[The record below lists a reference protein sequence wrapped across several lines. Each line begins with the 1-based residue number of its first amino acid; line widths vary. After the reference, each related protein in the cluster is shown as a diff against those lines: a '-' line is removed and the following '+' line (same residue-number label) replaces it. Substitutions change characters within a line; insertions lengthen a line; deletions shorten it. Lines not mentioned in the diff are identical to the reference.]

1 MGFIFLLL
9 QHFYTT
15 TAADLWLSTYLTGL
29 TVERY
34 LSVACHQWH
43 NKHVTQRKLT
53 CVAIAVAASFCC
65 CVAISDFILTE
76 TPNQSGK
83 VKELVTSLIISLCGL
98 LVLITQCAVC
108 CHVRAFR
115 KTHPHPTG
123 LKVIVYTITFKDNVP
138 PPPPAAPQ
146 GQGLLSQGHPP
157 SKSFVTISS
166 RTHFE
171 DCGNKSFFKKKHF
184 NLIKLTFSKRTE
196 LSEWFRQRKFRK
208 NLSASLPFSLALMV
222 PALFIFAVRLAKIF
236 SLATCWSKRCPI
248 EWIEAFEILDDVSW
262 LIPFYQSAIFF
273 LLDSD
278 FKKAFNSRFMDSL
291 NLSASK

>member
-83 VKELVTSLIISLCGL
+83 VKELVTSLIISLCSL

-115 KTHPHPTG
+115 KTHSHPTG
-123 LKVIVYTITFKDNVP
+123 LKVIVYTIKCC
-138 PPPPAAPQ
+138 
-146 GQGLLSQGHPP
+146 S
-157 SKSFVTISS
+157 SKKLRTKKISS
-166 RTHFE
+166 HTE
-171 DCGNKSFFKKKHF
+171 SSSDILLLKCSV
-184 NLIKLTFSKRTE
+184 KRQM
-196 LSEWFRQRKFRK
+196 R
-208 NLSASLPFSLALMV
+208 
-222 PALFIFAVRLAKIF
+222 RL
-236 SLATCWSKRCPI
+236 LG
-248 EWIEAFEILDDVSW
+248 
-262 LIPFYQSAIFF
+262 
-273 LLDSD
+273 
-278 FKKAFNSRFMDSL
+278 
-291 NLSASK
+291 